1 MHKDQG
7 HRPPVNIFMGV
18 PTMYAKLAD
27 HCQESLTS
35 QERESA
41 KDHLQSRVRLA
52 CYCCCYVCVHI
63 DASLSLGVCMGEG
76 GSGVYVFGGLCVT
89 RYVYAVSGCVGC

>member
-27 HCQESLTS
+27 HCQENLTS

-63 DASLSLGVCMGEG
+63 DASLSLWVCVWGRGVLESMCL
-76 GSGVYVFGGLCVT
+76 GVS
-89 RYVYAVSGCVGC
+89 VSQGMYTQ